1 MKLESLR
8 GKDLTRVF
16 KKGTE
21 IEGRFFRLI
30 YYKGERALRLTVV
43 ARKRIGKAVVRN
55 KLKRRVKEV
64 FRRSFPNGRGSFDI
78 IVLLNEKSSE
88 ATFNEL
94 RDDILKCIERMK

>member
-8 GKDLTRVF
+8 GKDLARVF

-21 IEGRFFRLI
+21 IQGRFFKLI
-30 YYKGERALRLTVV
+30 YYRGERGLRLTVV
-43 ARKRIGKAVVRN
+43 VKKKIGKAVVRN

-64 FRRSFPNGRGSFDI
+64 FRKSFLNGRRSFDI

>member
-8 GKDLTRVF
+8 GKDLIRVF

-21 IEGRFFRLI
+21 IQGKFLRLL
-30 YYKGERALRLTVV
+30 YHRGKKGLRLTVV
-43 ARKRIGKAVVRN
+43 ARKKIGKAVVRN

-64 FRRSFPNGRGSFDI
+64 FRRCFPNGKGSFDI

-94 RDDILKCIERMK
+94 REDILKCVERMK